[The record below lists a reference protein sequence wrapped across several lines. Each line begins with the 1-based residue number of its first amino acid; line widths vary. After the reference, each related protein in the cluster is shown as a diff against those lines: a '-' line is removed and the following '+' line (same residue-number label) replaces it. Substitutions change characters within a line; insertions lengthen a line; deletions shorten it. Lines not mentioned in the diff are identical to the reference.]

1 MHSHGPGRRAEFPC
15 LRDRIECTVWSAH
28 APRPMPAE
36 IESLTNDMAARRTG
50 SGVSPMLVAL
60 VVLGLLLAAYAH
72 WRFGQ
77 FADRIDRVR
86 EQVAELRGEQDRLSS
101 RMQSL
106 ATRLE
111 AAQDAWRNELRGLR
125 EVPAQVSELGQSVEE
140 LRARTEAPQR
150 AWVRAEAMYLLQLAE
165 RRLDLEGDVPT
176 AITAMES
183 ADARLAALKDPAT
196 AEVRRQLGQEIAA
209 LRAVRLPNLPDVLSR
224 ITRIENAIPTLPVL
238 GMPVSNGHRATEA
251 VQPQNAFSRILQ
263 RLSQATRDL
272 FSLRRIDPE
281 TARLVTQEEE
291 SLRRQHLELLL
302 FAARVAAMQPDRAAY
317 LQSLR
322 AAETWL
328 AQFFDASAPEGA
340 AAQAEIG
347 ALATVDIDPPRP
359 EIGAAGRLLQR
370 VSGGGATTP

>member
-1 MHSHGPGRRAEFPC
+1 
-15 LRDRIECTVWSAH
+15 
-28 APRPMPAE
+28 MPAE
-36 IESLTNDMAARRTG
+36 IESLTNDMAARRPG

-60 VVLGLLLAAYAH
+60 AVLGLLLAAYAH

-86 EQVAELRGEQDRLSS
+86 AQVVELRGEQDRLSS
-101 RMQSL
+101 QMQSL

-111 AAQDAWRNELRGLR
+111 AAQDAWRSELHGLR
-125 EVPAQVSELGQSVEE
+125 EVPAQVGELGQSVEE
-140 LRARTEAPQR
+140 LRARTESPQR

-183 ADARLAALKDPAT
+183 ADARLAALNDPAT

-209 LRAVRLPNLPDVLSR
+209 LRAVRLPDLTDVLSR
-224 ITRIENAIPTLPVL
+224 LTRLEDAIPRLPVL
-238 GMPVSNGHRATEA
+238 GIPVAKGHRTEA
-251 VQPQNAFSRILQ
+251 VAQPQNAFARALQ
-263 RLSQATRDL
+263 RLSQAARDL

-302 FAARVAAMQPDRAAY
+302 FAARIAAMQPDGAAY
-317 LQSLR
+317 VQSLR

-328 AQFFDASAPEGA
+328 AQFFDTTAPEGS
-340 AAQAEIG
+340 AAQAEMA
-347 ALATVDIDPPRP
+347 ALATLDIDPPRP
-359 EIGAAGRLLQR
+359 DVGAASRLLQR
-370 VSGGGATTP
+370 VIGGGTTTP